1 MPHFFFLIIDL
12 YFLIPAVI
20 AQVFNPIVEPKVN
33 GIYSRNNLS
42 KINEGAYITNLDE
55 YESIGAHWIAL

>member
-1 MPHFFFLIIDL
+1 MPHFFFLVIDL